1 MASHLYLP
9 LQKVVFLMPNK
20 STEQKFPL
28 WQSTSNWSIADA
40 ERTYGV
46 SSWGGGYFKIGEN
59 GNVHVI
65 PDHNQADMKIDFQS
79 VLKEISDENIQFP
92 VVVRFHDVLRSQV
105 VSLNET
111 FNAVIKEA
119 EYKGNYNGVYPIK
132 VNQMREVVEEIVDA
146 GAPYDFGL
154 EAGSKPELLAV
165 LAYNTNVN
173 SLTILNGYKD
183 EEFIR
188 LALLGRKLGRKVVV
202 VIEKFSE
209 LLLLVKVSKEL
220 DIEPIVGLRSKMRSK
235 GQGRWKGSSGDRAK
249 FGLTISEIIK
259 AARYLESE
267 GMAHTL
273 KLLHFHIG
281 SQLPDIRAIKDA
293 VNESARIYAELHKL
307 GFKLEYVDVGGGLGI
322 DYDGSQSTN
331 DSSRNYSLREYVADV
346 VYGLLEM
353 CDLEGVP
360 HPNIVSESGRA
371 LTAHHSCVI
380 TEVVGEIKPE
390 GADIDTS
397 ETEDEHV
404 LLQNMRYLHNSLP
417 THKNYQEAFNDA
429 SQWKEQASQAF
440 KLRVVSMEEL
450 AKIETLYWQILRFV
464 HAYYQQA
471 DFVPD
476 DMHDLDFA
484 LSSQYLCN
492 FSIFQSA
499 VDSWAIG
506 QLLPVVPLTGLNKP
520 PVKNCSLVDITCDSD
535 GKIDKFVVDHAITN
549 VLPLPELKPDE
560 KCYLGL
566 FLTGAYQDVMGD
578 MHNLFGRLNEVHVFS
593 HDDDP
598 EDFYIEEV
606 INGSTVEQVLSIM
619 QYHPSAMAIDVKKTI
634 DKQVAAG
641 NIKPREGVKWV
652 DFYEQCLGGYTYL
665 QTEKKSK

>member
-1 MASHLYLP
+1 MQKKSTVNPTPMLP
-9 LQKVVFLMPNK
+9 LA
-20 STEQKFPL
+20 E
-28 WQSTSNWSIADA
+28 NWSIADA

-46 SSWGGGYFKIGEN
+46 SSWGGGYFKIAEN
-59 GNVHVI
+59 GNIHVV
-65 PDHNQADMKIDFQS
+65 PDHNNGDTKIDFAS
-79 VLKEISDENIQFP
+79 VLEEINAENVQFP

-105 VSLNET
+105 VSLNEA
-111 FNAVIKEA
+111 FDEVIKEA
-119 EYKGNYNGVYPIK
+119 NYKGHYNGVYPIK

-183 EEFIR
+183 EEFIK

-209 LLLLVKVSKEL
+209 LKMLVRLSKEL
-220 DIEPIVGLRSKMRSK
+220 DVEPIIGLRSKMRSK
-235 GQGRWKGSSGDRAK
+235 GQGQWVGSSGDRAK
-249 FGLTISEIIK
+249 FGLTISELIK
-259 AARYLESE
+259 GARYLESQ

-293 VNESARIYAELHKL
+293 VNESARIYVELHKL
-307 GFKLEYVDVGGGLGI
+307 GFALDYVDVGGGLGI
-322 DYDGSQSTN
+322 DYDGSKSTS

-346 VYGLLEM
+346 VYGLREM

-360 HPNIVSESGRA
+360 HPNIVSESGRFI
-371 LTAHHSCVI
+371 TAHHSCVI

-390 GADIDTS
+390 GIDFDTTK
-397 ETEDEHV
+397 TENEHV
-404 LLQNMRYLHNSLP
+404 LLKNMRYLHETLDQND
-417 THKNYQEAFNDA
+417 NYQEMFNDA
-429 SQWKEQASQAF
+429 SRWKEQASQAF
-440 KLRVVSMEEL
+440 NLRVIGIEEL
-450 AKIETLYWQILRFV
+450 GKIETLYWQILRHV
-464 HAYYQQA
+464 HAFYQHA
-471 DFVPD
+471 DFVPE
-476 DMHDLDFA
+476 DLQGLDHS

-492 FSIFQSA
+492 FSLFQSA

-506 QLLPVVPLTGLNKP
+506 QLLPVVPLIGLHRP

-535 GKIDKFVVDHAITN
+535 GKIDRFVVDHAVSD
-549 VLPLPELKPDE
+549 VLPLPAIAKDE
-560 KCYLGL
+560 KCYLGI

-593 HDDDP
+593 LDDDP
-598 EDFYIEEV
+598 EKFYIEEV
-606 INGSTVEQVLSIM
+606 IKGSTVEQVLSIM
-619 QYHPSAMAIDVKKTI
+619 QYHPSAMALDVKRTI
-634 DKQVAAG
+634 DKQVASG
-641 NIKPREGVKWV
+641 KIKPREGVKWT
-652 DFYEQCLGGYTYL
+652 DFYEQCLHGYTYL
-665 QTEKKSK
+665 QSPK